1 MNDSTKPAPAA
12 PSAARKPRT
21 RRTEPA
27 PGTFAAR
34 VRETVTR
41 LNLDEPRAAAYFGV
55 PVFTLRKWCS
65 GEREPGAAV
74 VRLLDVLGMV
84 EALAPALHA
93 SFLPP
98 VSQASP
104 RTRGR
109 VKKLTSEIGHV
120 EKSGLPGSTGSTH
133 ESVMSKN
140 PV

>member
-1 MNDSTKPAPAA
+1 MNDTIKPALVV
-12 PSAARKPRT
+12 PSAARKP
-21 RRTEPA
+21 RTEPA

-34 VRETVTR
+34 VRETVDR

-55 PVFTLRKWCS
+55 PVFTLRKWTT

-84 EALAPALHA
+84 EALAPALHD

-98 VSQASP
+98 VRPVTP

-120 EKSGLPGSTGSTH
+120 EKSGTTGSTT
-133 ESVMSKN
+133 STPDLVMSEN

>member
-1 MNDSTKPAPAA
+1 MNTQK
-12 PSAARKPRT
+12 KPRVG
-21 RRTEPA
+21 RSDPA
-27 PGTFAAR
+27 PGTVAAQ
-34 VRETVTR
+34 VRATVDR

-74 VRLLDVLGMV
+74 ARLLDVMGLV
-84 EALAPALHA
+84 EALAPALHD

-98 VSQASP
+98 VSQATP

-109 VKKLTSEIGHV
+109 VKKLTSKIGHV
-120 EKSGLPGSTGSTH
+120 EKSGSNGSTTSTPD
-133 ESVMSKN
+133 SVMPEN

>member
-1 MNDSTKPAPAA
+1 MTDPKNPPKVA
-12 PSAARKPRT
+12 KI
-21 RRTEPA
+21 PA
-27 PGTFAAR
+27 PGTVAAQ
-34 VRETVTR
+34 VRATVDR

-55 PVFTLRKWCS
+55 PVFTVRKWLT

-74 VRLLDVLGMV
+74 VRLLDVLGTL
-84 EALAPALHA
+84 EALAPALHD

-109 VKKLTSEIGHV
+109 VKKLTSETRHV
-120 EKSGLPGSTGSTH
+120 EKSGSSEPDVSNDN
-133 ESVMSKN
+133 SVMSKN

>member
-1 MNDSTKPAPAA
+1 MNDTAKPAPAA
-12 PSAARKPRT
+12 PSAART
-21 RRTEPA
+21 QRTEPA

-34 VRETVTR
+34 VRETVAR

-55 PVFTLRKWCS
+55 PVFTLRKWTT

-74 VRLLDVLGMV
+74 VRLLDVLGTL
-84 EALAPALHA
+84 EALAPALHD

-109 VKKLTSEIGHV
+109 VKKLTSETHHV
-120 EKSGLPGSTGSTH
+120 EKSGLSGSTDSTH
-133 ESVMSKN
+133 ESVMSEN